1 LWSTPNPSS
10 ETLDFLEHHT
20 FLNDNAITL
29 QLTVE
34 QQELKNRS
42 RRSFD
47 AHAPIANVSHRNTL
61 LCLGAEKLSR
71 RKKQYRTEEWDQHPP
86 CVCLRNNRDISVSI
100 SICIVIAPAVFVFLF
115 PWRPV
120 VIALFALFAIVV
132 GIRQD
137 GEN

>member
-1 LWSTPNPSS
+1 MKMAPSIKPR
-10 ETLDFLEHHT
+10 
-20 FLNDNAITL
+20 APR
-29 QLTVE
+29 
-34 QQELKNRS
+34 QEARDWREGCKVVSSLA
-42 RRSFD
+42 RRSEF
-47 AHAPIANVSHRNTL
+47 NVSHRNTL

-71 RKKQYRTEEWDQHPP
+71 RKKQHRTEEWDQHPP
-86 CVCLRNNRDISVSI
+86 CVCLRNNRDMSVSI

-115 PWRPV
+115 PLPPV

>member
-10 ETLDFLEHHT
+10 ESLDFLEHHT
-20 FLNDNAITL
+20 SFNDNAITL

-34 QQELKNRS
+34 QQESKNCS

-47 AHAPIANVSHRNTL
+47 AHAPITNVSHRNT

-86 CVCLRNNRDISVSI
+86 CVCLRNNRDMSVSI
-100 SICIVIAPAVFVFLF
+100 SICIVFAQAVFVFLF
-115 PWRPV
+115 PSRPV
-120 VIALFALFAIVV
+120 VIPLFALFAIVV

-137 GEN
+137 GES